1 MSDDGWYGDPQEPAP
16 TPGYGQNRGR
26 RAVYEN
32 EAQPEQP
39 GQYPQQ
45 PAQSGGYPQDP
56 YQPDQYS
63 QGYSSQ
69 PQQSYY
75 DELGPRATPPQGWNS
90 GQQPG
95 YSDQPSYQQ
104 PSYQQPYE
112 RPSYEPQQ
120 QSYET
125 QQPYEPPQQQSYES
139 QQSYPAQPQMPH
151 AQEQQYPRRGQTP
164 RPSQPSRP
172 SADPYASGSYGN
184 DTYGSASDSYG
195 TGSYAADGYQSSS
208 GQTPRGGPSSQAQPP
223 QGPPS
228 PQAQPSRGR
237 PPQDQYSSGSYPAA
251 DPYSSGSYSRPTRD
265 GYPSGEYPAADRDPR
280 RRSGEYPTAAAGY
293 ASGTQT
299 PGGYPPADRAVPGR
313 GPANTPP
320 QTQVQDAYAR
330 RRGAAPDPTGEY
342 AQYEDDDEFPGTS
355 RSPRRAPGY
364 GGESGSRAEAP
375 SARNRRRAA
384 EPADA
389 IPEDQPNDGRFS
401 LIDGDDDDE
410 SGSGRGGK
418 TKQKKGRNCL
428 AVFIAFS
435 VIAGGLGY
443 GGYKGVQWY
452 QSKYGAP
459 PDYISTVGTG
469 AKVDV
474 TIPTGSVGRTI
485 GGILFDAGIIKS
497 QRAFTNACNN
507 DPKCANIQA
516 GTYLLP
522 KGVSAASAITDLLDP
537 KNQDSKS
544 QLITYG
550 GERASQIFAAL
561 ETKTGWKDAD
571 VRAAIAG
578 GQIDLPSWDT
588 GQPGAKFP
596 YAHIEGF
603 MAAETYVLTD
613 FKTPTA
619 LLKKMVDD
627 QMSIFNQENLAAKA
641 SALGLTPYKL
651 LIIASLARAEAGTN
665 TTDLNKIAGVVF
677 NRFNNPALFAHL
689 GFDTATLY
697 GMGNVGTVPN
707 NKDTTNPYNTSVFGI
722 KGLPPTPIDNPDQA
736 SIDAAINPNR
746 ANNYQYFCATPD
758 GVMYA
763 ATNTQWQ
770 QLGAKYKGLCGSH

>member
-16 TPGYGQNRGR
+16 TPGYGQSRGR
-26 RAVYEN
+26 RAAYGHE
-32 EAQPEQP
+32 EQSGQS

-45 PAQSGGYPQDP
+45 AGQSGGYPQDP
-56 YQPDQYS
+56 YQSDQYS

-69 PQQSYY
+69 PQQPYY
-75 DELGPRATPPQGWNS
+75 DELGPRSTPPQSWS
-90 GQQPG
+90 SSQQQG
-95 YSDQPSYQQ
+95 YSEQQSYQQ
-104 PSYQQPYE
+104 SSYQQPYE
-112 RPSYEPQQ
+112 RLSYEQQ
-120 QSYET
+120 Q
-125 QQPYEPPQQQSYES
+125 PSYES
-139 QQSYPAQPQMPH
+139 QQSYGQQSYEPQQPYQAPAQPQTPRG
-151 AQEQQYPRRGQTP
+151 QEQYPTRGQAQ
-164 RPSQPSRP
+164 RPSQPAPP
-172 SADPYASGSYGN
+172 SADPYASGSYGK
-184 DTYGSASDSYG
+184 DSYG
-195 TGSYAADGYQSSS
+195 SSSETYSSGSYSSDTYQSSS
-208 GQTPRGGPSSQAQPP
+208 GQSPRGG
-223 QGPPS
+223 
-228 PQAQPSRGR
+228 QPS
-237 PPQDQYSSGSYPAA
+237 QSQYSSGSYTPS
-251 DPYSSGSYSRPTRD
+251 DPYSSGGYTRPTRD
-265 GYPSGEYPAADRDPR
+265 GYSSGEYQPVDRDPR
-280 RRSGEYPTAAAGY
+280 RRSGEYPTTGGGY
-293 ASGTQT
+293 ETGAQT
-299 PGGYPPADRAVPGR
+299 PGSSYPAAGRGVPGR
-313 GPANTPP
+313 GPAS
-320 QTQVQDAYAR
+320 TQSQMRVQDPYAR
-330 RRGAAPDPTGEY
+330 RGGPAPDTSNDY
-342 AQYEDDDEFPGTS
+342 AQYEDDDEFPGAS
-355 RSPRRAPGY
+355 RSPRRSPGY
-364 GGESGSRAEAP
+364 PGEAGNRAEAP
-375 SARNRRRAA
+375 SPRNRRRGG

-389 IPEDQPNDGRFS
+389 VPEEQPPNDGRFS
-401 LIDGDDDDE
+401 LIDDE
-410 SGSGRGGK
+410 DGEEPGSGRGGK
-418 TKQKKGRNCL
+418 KQKKGRNCL

-459 PDYISTVGTG
+459 PDYISTTGTG
-469 AKVDV
+469 AKIDV
-474 TIPTGSVGRTI
+474 TIPSGSGGRTI

-497 QRAFTNACNN
+497 QRAFTNACNS
-507 DPKCANIQA
+507 DPKCGNIQA

-522 KGVSAASAITDLLDP
+522 KGISAASAITDLLDP

-603 MAAETYVLTD
+603 IAAETYVLTD
-613 FKTPTA
+613 FKSPTA

-627 QMSIFNQENLAAKA
+627 QMAVFNQENLVAKA
-641 SALGLTPYKL
+641 AGLGLTPYKL
-651 LIIASLARAEAGTN
+651 LIIASLARAEAGSN
-665 TTDLNKIAGVVF
+665 TADLNKIAGVVF

-689 GFDTATLY
+689 GFDTSTLY

-722 KGLPPTPIDNPDQA
+722 KGLPPSPIDNPDQA
-736 SIDAAINPNR
+736 SVDAAINPNR

-763 ATNTQWQ
+763 ANNTQWQ
-770 QLGAKYKGLCGSH
+770 QLGQKYKGLCGSK

>member
-26 RAVYEN
+26 RAAYGN
-32 EAQPEQP
+32 EAQPEQAA

-75 DELGPRATPPQGWNS
+75 DELGPRSTPPQSWNSPQQQGYS
-90 GQQPG
+90 GQQ
-95 YSDQPSYQQ
+95 SYQQ

-112 RPSYEPQQ
+112 Q
-120 QSYET
+120 QSYE
-125 QQPYEPPQQQSYES
+125 QQSYESSRPQQSYES
-139 QQSYPAQPQMPH
+139 QQSYEPQQSYESPQPQQQSYEPQQPYQSQTQPQTPR
-151 AQEQQYPRRGQTP
+151 AQGQEQYSRRGQAP
-164 RPSQPSRP
+164 RPSQPARP
-172 SADPYASGSYGN
+172 NPDPYASGSYGN
-184 DTYGSASDSYG
+184 DPYGSASG
-195 TGSYAADGYQSSS
+195 QS
-208 GQTPRGGPSSQAQPP
+208 AQ
-223 QGPPS
+223 G
-228 PQAQPSRGR
+228 QPSQG
-237 PPQDQYSSGSYPAA
+237 QYSSGSYQAA
-251 DPYSSGSYSRPTRD
+251 DPYPSGNYARPARD
-265 GYPSGEYPAADRDPR
+265 GYSSGEYPAAERDPR
-280 RRSGEYPTAAAGY
+280 RRSGEYPATGAGY
-293 ASGTQT
+293 ASGAQTPGAQT
-299 PGGYPPADRAVPGR
+299 PGGYPASERVTPGR
-313 GPANTPP
+313 GPANTANTQS
-320 QTQVQDAYAR
+320 QTQLQDPYAR
-330 RRGAAPDPTGEY
+330 RRGAAPDTSGDY
-342 AQYEDDDEFPGTS
+342 AQYEDDDEFPGAS

-364 GGESGSRAEAP
+364 GGEAGNRAEAP
-375 SARNRRRAA
+375 SPRNRRRVGDLS
-384 EPADA
+384 DA
-389 IPEDQPNDGRFS
+389 PPENQPNDGRFS
-401 LIDGDDDDE
+401 LIDDEEDDE

-418 TKQKKGRNCL
+418 TKPKKGRNCL

-452 QSKYGAP
+452 QSKYGSP
-459 PDYISTVGTG
+459 PDYISTTGTG

-474 TIPTGSVGRTI
+474 TIPSGSGGRTI

-497 QRAFTNACNN
+497 QRAFTSACNN
-507 DPKCANIQA
+507 DPKCGNIQA

-578 GQIDLPSWDT
+578 GQIDLPAWDT
-588 GQPGAKFP
+588 GQPGAKYP

-603 MAAETYVLTD
+603 IAAKTYVLTD
-613 FKTPTA
+613 YKTPTD

-627 QMSIFNQENLAAKA
+627 QMSVFNQENLVAKA
-641 SALGLTPYKL
+641 ATLGLTPYKL

-665 TTDLNKIAGVVF
+665 TADLNKIAGVVF

-689 GFDTATLY
+689 GFDTSTLY

-722 KGLPPTPIDNPDQA
+722 KGLPPSPIDNPDQA

-746 ANNYQYFCATPD
+746 TGNYQYFCATPD

-763 ATNTQWQ
+763 ATNAQWQ
-770 QLGAKYKGLCGSH
+770 QLGTKYKGLCGSH